1 MTHGGVIDVAA
12 DRQTATAR
20 WEIQEIARTPDG
32 SQSYDNV
39 AMYYDRL
46 GGRLTAR
53 GGSPNGATTTSGSAA
68 LISEVAPS
76 LAQMTW
82 HNRADRA
89 PAPPHPGPPSRW
101 PTDSLGESLVLVGDL
116 ENRRA
121 ELEERF
127 PPLADPRA
135 GTTDRA
141 ATCGDHR
148 HCLPCRDSRH
158 RTLEEPARPGRSPPR
173 GGSRCAL
180 GGPMATGQNPSPTT
194 PSKYS
199 WTTDGAPQSSTPF
212 SWICAAAFAC
222 AAVLAATFITG
233 PGRPTPARRPAL
245 IQTPVPPPHLPGRLP
260 QRTGT
265 DPTGQQPG
273 KRPLLCRRC
282 SVTEPPR
289 IDRVQDQ
296 A

>member
-1 MTHGGVIDVAA
+1 
-12 DRQTATAR
+12 
-20 WEIQEIARTPDG
+20 
-32 SQSYDNV
+32 
-39 AMYYDRL
+39 
-46 GGRLTAR
+46 
-53 GGSPNGATTTSGSAA
+53 
-68 LISEVAPS
+68 
-76 LAQMTW
+76 MTW
-82 HNRADRA
+82 HNRADGA

-101 PTDSLGESLVLVGDL
+101 PADSLGESLVLVGDL

-127 PPLADPRA
+127 PPLANPRA

-141 ATCGDHR
+141 ATCRDHR
-148 HCLPCRDSRH
+148 HCPPCRDSRR

-173 GGSRCAL
+173 AGSRCAL
-180 GGPMATGQNPSPTT
+180 GGPTATGQNPSPTT

-199 WTTDGAPQSSTPF
+199 WTTDGAPQSSTPLQLDLRG
-212 SWICAAAFAC
+212 S
-222 AAVLAATFITG
+222 LRLRRG
-233 PGRPTPARRPAL
+233 ARRNLYHRARPAHPGP
-245 IQTPVPPPHLPGRLP
+245 TVGAHPNPGAPPHLPGRLP

-296 A
+296 T